1 MEFLKLLTQNAL
13 IFPEAVGIAQGERDS
28 PTHGIFGYKA

>member
-1 MEFLKLLTQNAL
+1 MESLELLTQKGF
-13 IFPEAVGIAQGERDS
+13 ISSEAVRIAQAERDS